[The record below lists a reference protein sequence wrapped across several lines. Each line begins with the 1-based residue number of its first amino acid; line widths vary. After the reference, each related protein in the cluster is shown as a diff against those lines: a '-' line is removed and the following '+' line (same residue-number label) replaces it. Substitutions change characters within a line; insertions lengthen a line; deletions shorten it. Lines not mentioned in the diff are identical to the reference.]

1 MSQKKNSRNNSF
13 YTPLA
18 RQWILLRFLCSR
30 WTGATVEEMAK
41 ELGTSPKTIR
51 RDLTLFKRLGFP
63 ITEIRLAHGLKRFR
77 MEPAGTEPRLSF
89 AFDEA
94 LALYLSRRLLDPI
107 AGTPFWDAAQRAFR
121 KIRAMLSAEA
131 LQYVDRFGQ
140 LFYPTTTGVSDYSAK
155 SQFIDLIMIGIE
167 DQRAVELTYTS
178 LRSESPQ
185 TYRVY
190 PYGMIYHRGS
200 LYVVGYSTSHK
211 EIRHWKVDR
220 MEHVE
225 LTDECFQR
233 PNDFDLHA
241 HMADSFGVFHEKG
254 NIVVRLRFAK
264 EVARYVSEKKWHTSQ
279 RLWLQ
284 QDGSAVV
291 EFRLGGTEEIKHWI
305 LSFGALVEVL
315 EPPDLREQVSEEA
328 RKILDLYQSAPPTD
342 TQPSPVR
349 TPEEPA
355 AEISGQSKEDETP
368 PVCHEPKSSGTFPTF
383 AHLERGWETSP
394 SKPITGSKGRTSRKS
409 SGGSV
414 AKRITRPT

>member
-1 MSQKKNSRNNSF
+1 MPSKKNPRNNSF

-30 WTGATVEEMAK
+30 WAGATVEEIAQ

-63 ITEIRLAHGLKRFR
+63 ISEIRLAHGLKRFR
-77 MEPAGTEPRLSF
+77 LEPAGTEPRLNF

-140 LFYPTTTGVSDYSAK
+140 LFYPTGIGVSDYSSK
-155 SQFIDLIMIGIE
+155 SQLIDLIMIGIE

-178 LRSESPQ
+178 LRSHSPQ
-185 TYRVY
+185 TYRIY

-200 LYVVGYSTSHK
+200 LYVVGYSNLHK

-225 LTDECFQR
+225 LTDEYFQR
-233 PNDFDLHA
+233 PADFDLHA

-254 NIVVRLRFAK
+254 NIIVRLRFAK
-264 EVARYVSEKKWHTSQ
+264 EAARYVREKRWHTSQ
-279 RLWLQ
+279 RLWVQ
-284 QDGSAVV
+284 EDGSAVV

-305 LSFGALVEVL
+305 LSFGSLVEVL
-315 EPPDLREQVSEEA
+315 EPTKLREELAEEA
-328 RKILDLYQSAPPTD
+328 RNILSLYQSTAPPEKHPEPTD
-342 TQPSPVR
+342 ISWEAPSKESKEAISEHVAPPCWELSFSDTSLPTNPREQGWEIPPSPAAVGKKARISQKGSHASSPKRGER
-349 TPEEPA
+349 T
-355 AEISGQSKEDETP
+355 
-368 PVCHEPKSSGTFPTF
+368 
-383 AHLERGWETSP
+383 R
-394 SKPITGSKGRTSRKS
+394 
-409 SGGSV
+409 
-414 AKRITRPT
+414 